1 MEKSKIDLFFA
12 GHAER
17 FPENKLLI
25 LRDRMEKYPD
35 DRFYTLQTAKVHD
48 PLFMLLISMACG
60 LFGVDRFL
68 LGQIGLGFLKLITL
82 GGFGIWYIIDWFVI
96 MEATRNEN
104 FERIMDRL

>member
-1 MEKSKIDLFFA
+1 MEKTKIDLFFA

-25 LRDRMEKYPD
+25 LKEKLERQPE
-35 DRFYTLQTAKVHD
+35 DRFYTLQTAKTHS
-48 PLFMLLISMACG
+48 PLIMLIISMSVG

-68 LGQIGLGFLKLITL
+68 LGQVGLGIHKLITL
-82 GGFGIWYIIDWFVI
+82 GGLGIWYIIDWFVI
-96 MEATRNEN
+96 MEATRTEN